1 MVRKKKSKHL
11 TDVERRQSKR
21 LPVVWSG
28 RLSAE
33 DNEAA
38 DCILLNVSAHGA
50 LLRLTE
56 PLEQQ
61 DSITLNIQR
70 FGDIIGEVVWR
81 HKERVGF
88 RFRMPARAVAH
99 MFKGALPDFHLA

>member
-1 MVRKKKSKHL
+1 MVRKKKGKRL

-33 DNEAA
+33 DSETN
-38 DCILLNVSAHGA
+38 CVLLNVSAHGA

-56 PLEQQ
+56 TLEQQ
-61 DSITLNIQR
+61 DTITLNIGR
-70 FGDIIGEVVWR
+70 FGDIGGEVVWR

-99 MFKGALPDFHLA
+99 RFKGVLPDFHLA